1 MIGTS
6 VLFIDDLGSMEPEDR
21 PRGDADS
28 VARNSA
34 ENQRA
39 GRQAWPVDN
48 DTLARAPDLRE
59 EVLVVADRAAWA
71 RQNAHIGKRRRQSG
85 QAQGNSKHE
94 MAHGEPIRLFARFTS
109 CGGLLRLGL
118 WLGSW
123 RALWLGSWRATPKE
137 HLHLRLCNLPVLVGI
152 DPLENFCMGR
162 LEFLER
168 QSPIAISI
176 H

>member
-1 MIGTS
+1 MTAKSELS
-6 VLFIDDLGSMEPEDR
+6 VQVVDDEIIVTLPGSHYFVTYYKPTKSPKLLAKFISDRDDPH
-21 PRGDADS
+21 
-28 VARNSA
+28 VAVKLSEFLA
-34 ENQRA
+34 L
-39 GRQAWPVDN
+39 AWKLAN
-48 DTLARAPDLRE
+48 DE
-59 EVLVVADRAAWA
+59 
-71 RQNAHIGKRRRQSG
+71 I
-85 QAQGNSKHE
+85 
-94 MAHGEPIRLFARFTS
+94 TS
-109 CGGLLRLGL
+109 CGGLLGLGL

-123 RALWLGSWRATPKE
+123 RAFWLGSWRATPKE